1 MKSNKWLKL
10 LVIVLSIIIVILL
23 MIILNN
29 NKNVHKVN
37 TKETEIKIQDSC
49 TADNTMKQFNK
60 LAQNADLT
68 LCGGLNQFN
77 ITDITLDGKKQ
88 DVYVRFYKGTVYDDN
103 TFTGVYINGERAV
116 PNASIDFFTKLAVS
130 NDLLFVVS
138 NDKKKTNIV
147 AFDSDADNIF
157 DLSKMLEEV
166 KVPDPSLGDVLKV
179 TNIDFKNIVFGDHE
193 VTFNTNT
200 TQKCQNGTY
209 SGSTFKITYNDE
221 GFNNPVFVNSRTCN

>member
-1 MKSNKWLKL
+1 MEKETFLKL
-10 LVIVLSIIIVILL
+10 LVGILSAIIVVLL
-23 MIILNN
+23 IFIFTSNRNHRVNN
-29 NKNVHKVN
+29 
-37 TKETEIKIQDSC
+37 TTTEIKIMDEC
-49 TADNTMKQFNK
+49 IFNLNTERFNK
-60 LAQNADLT
+60 LAKNQKISM
-68 LCGGLNQFN
+68 CGGLNQYN
-77 ITDITLDGKKQ
+77 ITDITLAGKKQ
-88 DVYVRFYKGTVYDDN
+88 DVYVRFYNGIVYDDN

-138 NDKKKTNIV
+138 NDKQKTNIV

-200 TQKCQNGTY
+200 TQKCQDGTY
-209 SGSTFKITYNDE
+209 SGSTFKITYDDE